1 MTPAASIAPA
11 ANLAPTPLLA
21 AYLNW
26 AHTLDHLFM
35 LIFPTAAIALTREW
49 SMGYAELIK
58 LSIGGWVAFGVF
70 SIPAGWLADKWSRW
84 GMMVVFFV
92 GIGLA
97 SIAAGL
103 SQGPAQMAIALT
115 AIGMFAAIYHPV
127 GIAMLTM
134 GARQLG
140 KTLGING
147 VWGNSGLAFAALLT
161 GALIDFVGW
170 RWAFIVPGVL
180 AVVSGIGFAMTTSM
194 PQAKATKKS
203 APTGLPRSFYVRVF
217 AVLAVVAAGNSVI
230 FNATTISMPKI
241 FDERLNALTNTSLGI
256 GALVC
261 FTYLVAAMAQLLVG
275 YWIDRGGLKRVLVP
289 VVAFQVPLLFLAG
302 IFSDYAL
309 LFIAVGMMFFVFG
322 QIPINDAMVARY
334 TADEWRARALGLRYV
349 LSFTAGTLAVS
360 LIAFSQTHGGFTQ
373 LFNLL
378 AVGAAV
384 VLVAALAFPGAP
396 VKAG

>member
-1 MTPAASIAPA
+1 MTPAAAPA
-11 ANLAPTPLLA
+11 VNPAPSPLLA
-21 AYLNW
+21 TYLNW

-35 LIFPTAAIALTREW
+35 LIYPTAALALAREW
-49 SMGYAELIK
+49 SMSYADLIK
-58 LSIGGWVAFGVF
+58 LSIGGWIAFGVC

-84 GMMVVFFV
+84 RMMVVFFV
-92 GIGLA
+92 GIGLS

-103 SQGPAQMAIALT
+103 SQGPAQMAVCLT
-115 AIGMFAAIYHPV
+115 AIGVFAAIYHPV

-134 GARQLG
+134 GAKRLG

-180 AVVSGIGFAMTTSM
+180 SVVSGVAFALGTTM
-194 PQAKATKKS
+194 PQAIPVKKS
-203 APTGLPRSFYVRVF
+203 APSGLPRSFYVRVF
-217 AVLAVVAAGNSVI
+217 AVLAVAAAGNSVI

-241 FDERLNALTNTSLGI
+241 FDERLTALTSTSLGI

-261 FTYLVAAMAQLLVG
+261 FTYLVAAMAQLIVG

-289 VVAFQVPLLFLAG
+289 VVAFQVPLLLLAG

-360 LIAFSQTHGGFTQ
+360 LIAFSQTHGGFTL

-378 AVGAAV
+378 AAGAAV
-384 VLVAALAFPGAP
+384 VLVAAIAFPGEP

>member
-1 MTPAASIAPA
+1 MTPAAAPA
-11 ANLAPTPLLA
+11 VNPAPSPLLA
-21 AYLNW
+21 TYLNW

-35 LIFPTAAIALTREW
+35 LIYPTAALALAREW
-49 SMGYAELIK
+49 SMSYADLIK
-58 LSIGGWVAFGVF
+58 LSIGGWIAFGVC

-92 GIGLA
+92 GIGLS

-103 SQGPAQMAIALT
+103 SQGPAQMAVCLT
-115 AIGMFAAIYHPV
+115 AIGVFAAIYHPV

-134 GARQLG
+134 GAKRLG

-180 AVVSGIGFAMTTSM
+180 SVVSGVAFALGTTM
-194 PQAKATKKS
+194 PQAIPVKKS
-203 APTGLPRSFYVRVF
+203 APSGLPRSFYVRVF
-217 AVLAVVAAGNSVI
+217 AVLAVAAAGNSVI

-241 FDERLNALTNTSLGI
+241 FDERLTALTSTSLGI

-261 FTYLVAAMAQLLVG
+261 FTYLVAAMAQLIVG

-289 VVAFQVPLLFLAG
+289 VVAFQVPLLLLAG

-360 LIAFSQTHGGFTQ
+360 LIAFSQTHGGFTL

-378 AVGAAV
+378 AAGAAV
-384 VLVAALAFPGAP
+384 VLVAAIAFPGEP

>member
-1 MTPAASIAPA
+1 MTQAASVAPA
-11 ANLAPTPLLA
+11 ANLAPPPLLA

-161 GALIDFVGW
+161 GALIEFAGW

-194 PQAKATKKS
+194 PQAKAPKKS
-203 APTGLPRSFYVRVF
+203 APSGLPRSFYVRVF
-217 AVLAVVAAGNSVI
+217 AVLAVAAAGNSVI

-241 FDERLNALTNTSLGI
+241 FDERLTALTNTSLGI

-261 FTYLVAAMAQLLVG
+261 FTYLVAAMAQLIVG

-289 VVAFQVPLLFLAG
+289 VVAFQVPLLVLAG

-360 LIAFSQTHGGFTQ
+360 LIAFSQTHGGFTL

-378 AVGAAV
+378 AAGAAV
-384 VLVAALAFPGAP
+384 VLVAAIAFPGEP

>member
-1 MTPAASIAPA
+1 MTPAAAPA
-11 ANLAPTPLLA
+11 VNPAPSPLLA
-21 AYLNW
+21 TYLNW

-35 LIFPTAAIALTREW
+35 LIYPTAALALAREW
-49 SMGYAELIK
+49 SMSYADLIK
-58 LSIGGWVAFGVF
+58 LSIGGWIAFGVC

-92 GIGLA
+92 GIGLS

-103 SQGPAQMAIALT
+103 SQGPAQMAVCLT
-115 AIGMFAAIYHPV
+115 AIGVFAAIYHPV

-134 GARQLG
+134 GAKRLG

-180 AVVSGIGFAMTTSM
+180 SVVSGVAFALGTTM
-194 PQAKATKKS
+194 PQAIPVKKS
-203 APTGLPRSFYVRVF
+203 APSGLPRSFYVRVF
-217 AVLAVVAAGNSVI
+217 AVLAVAAAGNSVI

-241 FDERLNALTNTSLGI
+241 FDERLTALTSTSLGI

-261 FTYLVAAMAQLLVG
+261 FTYLVAAMAQLIVG

-289 VVAFQVPLLFLAG
+289 VVAFQVPLLLLAG
-302 IFSDYAL
+302 IFSNYAL

-360 LIAFSQTHGGFTQ
+360 LIAFSQTHGGFTL

-378 AVGAAV
+378 AAGAAV
-384 VLVAALAFPGAP
+384 VLVAAIAFPGEP